1 MRSSNTHMTLSC
13 LKTHPPISSKD
24 SERNMHNPKQE
35 TLIGV
40 QTKELY
46 LL

>member
-24 SERNMHNPKQE
+24 SERNMHQE